1 VCAVEARYWGW
12 HRLDRAWAARI
23 VDAAG
28 VHPGDLVL
36 DVGAG
41 EGSLTEALLGVG
53 ARVVAI
59 ELHPGRAQSLR
70 RRFVGEAVR
79 VVAVDAADLRLPRRR
94 FTVVANPPFAIATA
108 LLNRLVAP
116 GSRLSAADVVV
127 PRYIARR
134 WCSHGSKGSPR
145 WGRQFEV
152 TLGLRL
158 PARSFVPRAPR
169 DAVVLRLR
177 RLEAPGRM
185 AGGGSRRIQGPP
197 DR

>member
-1 VCAVEARYWGW
+1 MCAIAARYWGW
-12 HRLDRAWAARI
+12 HRLDSAWAARI
-23 VDAAG
+23 VDAAD
-28 VHPGDLVL
+28 VHRGDLVL

-41 EGSLTEALLGVG
+41 EGSLTEALVEVG
-53 ARVVAI
+53 ARVIAI

-70 RRFVGEAVR
+70 SRFVREAVR

-94 FTVVANPPFAIATA
+94 FTVVANPPFSVATA

-127 PRYIARR
+127 PRHIARR
-134 WCSHGSKGSPR
+134 WCSHAAAGSRR
-145 WGRQFEV
+145 WGGQFEV

-158 PARSFVPRAPR
+158 PARSFLPTAPR

-177 RLEAPGRM
+177 RRELSPRPG
-185 AGGGSRRIQGPP
+185 GIRRG
-197 DR
+197 